1 MGGKYRKKQRRHENR
16 FRHRLWRRLFGHRA
30 GFGRFSGPGRVPK
43 MSQNPKKSLGRS
55 ELLSLQKTKR
65 INLSVEVPPG
75 AILSLPGR
83 VPGAS
88 WASFWQFL
96 LIFWTRFESH
106 WIAQSTAKILDGMLE
121 NAGGLCKKSSIN
133 FGDALDGMR

>member
-1 MGGKYRKKQRRHENR
+1 MSGKSGEKQQRHKNR
-16 FRHRLWRRLFGHRA
+16 FWHRLWGRFFGH
-30 GFGRFSGPGRVPK
+30 GVDFDRFSGPGRVPK
-43 MSQNPKKSLGRS
+43 MGQNPKKSLQRL
-55 ELLSLQKTKR
+55 ELLSLQKTTR

-96 LIFWTRFESH
+96 LFFWARLESH

-121 NAGGLCKKSSIN
+121 NAGGLCQKSSIN
-133 FGDALDGMR
+133 SGDALGRMQ